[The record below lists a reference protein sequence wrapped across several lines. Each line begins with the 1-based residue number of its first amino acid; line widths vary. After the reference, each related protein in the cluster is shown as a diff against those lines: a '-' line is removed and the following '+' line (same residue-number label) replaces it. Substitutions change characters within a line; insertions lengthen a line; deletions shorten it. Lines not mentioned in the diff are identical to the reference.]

1 MFLMR
6 LSLKQ
11 MKVLLNHQ
19 DSPYIRALGFLYLRY
34 GLNPREFWSWFKD
47 YVNDEEEIVPRSNP
61 GGSSITIGRLV
72 RDLMRNTK
80 FYDTMLPRVPATVMQ
95 ELEKNLRETSKDNDR
110 SEPRRK
116 RSRSPA
122 RGRNDYSDRRPRRRS
137 RSYSPGRRDAKN
149 WRTSRD
155 RDRYSGRSRHYRRS
169 RRSRSRSPHST
180 RHGRD
185 RRHHRSRSPSP
196 LRKKISPSRSRSSSP
211 RTPSP
216 EARAR
221 AEKFEAVRAK
231 YSSTQ
236 GPVNIGGSYGRS
248 GTTGIVEKD
257 VVLKSQV
264 PKAVLEYQRRN
275 AR

>member
-1 MFLMR
+1 
-6 LSLKQ
+6 
-11 MKVLLNHQ
+11 
-19 DSPYIRALGFLYLRY
+19 
-34 GLNPREFWSWFKD
+34 
-47 YVNDEEEIVPRSNP
+47 
-61 GGSSITIGRLV
+61 
-72 RDLMRNTK
+72 
-80 FYDTMLPRVPATVMQ
+80 MLPRVPATVMQ

-122 RGRNDYSDRRPRRRS
+122 RGRKDYHSDRIPRRRS
-137 RSYSPGRRDAKN
+137 RSYSPGRRDDKH

-155 RDRYSGRSRHYRRS
+155 RDRHSGRARDYRRS
-169 RRSRSRSPHST
+169 RRSRSRSPHSK
-180 RHGRD
+180 RQGRD
-185 RRHHRSRSPSP
+185 RRYRRSRSPSP
-196 LRKKISPSRSRSSSP
+196 LRKKRSPSRSRSSSS

-221 AEKFEAVRAK
+221 AEKLEAVRAK

-236 GPVNIGGSYGRS
+236 GSVNIGSSYGRS

>member
-1 MFLMR
+1 
-6 LSLKQ
+6 
-11 MKVLLNHQ
+11 
-19 DSPYIRALGFLYLRY
+19 
-34 GLNPREFWSWFKD
+34 
-47 YVNDEEEIVPRSNP
+47 
-61 GGSSITIGRLV
+61 
-72 RDLMRNTK
+72 MRNTK